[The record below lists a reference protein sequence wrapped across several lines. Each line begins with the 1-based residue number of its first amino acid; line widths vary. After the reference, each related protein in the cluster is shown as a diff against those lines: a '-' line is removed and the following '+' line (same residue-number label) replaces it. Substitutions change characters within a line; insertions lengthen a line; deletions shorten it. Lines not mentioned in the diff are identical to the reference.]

1 MLVSIGGYYICVN
14 IGFVCYFD
22 ICSSF
27 FHFNLLFAEGA
38 LRRSFC
44 FYSDF
49 CQSKMKNLFILCIY

>member
-1 MLVSIGGYYICVN
+1 MRKYRFCVL
-14 IGFVCYFD
+14 FD
-22 ICSSF
+22 ICSLF

-49 CQSKMKNLFILCIY
+49 FQSKMKNLFIFGIY

>member
-1 MLVSIGGYYICVN
+1 MRKYRFCVL
-14 IGFVCYFD
+14 FD

-49 CQSKMKNLFILCIY
+49 CQSKMKNLFIFGIY